1 MQLKWVS
8 SLLLGTV
15 LWACHGSLSHS
26 LCYFYLQ
33 LPEPSQGQPQSFVT
47 GYFDDQPIARYDSLT
62 RKTEPLVPW
71 MEEVE
76 KETFLPLEWVFRA
89 DLEKVSKLD
98 RCAGGLHTWQ
108 VTWGCELREDG
119 RKGGF
124 LHYGYNGWDFISFD
138 KETLRWV
145 AAQPQ
150 AQKVKEKWEEDPGWS
165 ESNKSFLEKTCIE
178 RLQRYQSY
186 RRKALEKTEPP
197 VGKVN
202 CKIVDD
208 RLEVLTCQ
216 AFGFYPKE
224 IQAIWTREGEACV
237 YETLHRNVVPN
248 SDGTYYVHLSIEI
261 DPKERDRFRCHLE
274 HEGLQEPLVLA
285 LEEETGWQIPVGIGA
300 IIILGAAILFRICWW
315 WRCWKK
321 LHQEKKTYPGDV
333 PPEMDP
339 SPSSTE
345 DEFLP
350 KRYSNRRLL

>member
-98 RCAGGLHTWQ
+98 RCAG
-108 VTWGCELREDG
+108 
-119 RKGGF
+119 
-124 LHYGYNGWDFISFD
+124 
-138 KETLRWV
+138 
-145 AAQPQ
+145 
-150 AQKVKEKWEEDPGWS
+150 
-165 ESNKSFLEKTCIE
+165 
-178 RLQRYQSY
+178 
-186 RRKALEKTEPP
+186 EPP

-350 KRYSNRRLL
+350 KRYSNRYRNRDGPQGQRRKEAQAGTDRERASSLKCRH